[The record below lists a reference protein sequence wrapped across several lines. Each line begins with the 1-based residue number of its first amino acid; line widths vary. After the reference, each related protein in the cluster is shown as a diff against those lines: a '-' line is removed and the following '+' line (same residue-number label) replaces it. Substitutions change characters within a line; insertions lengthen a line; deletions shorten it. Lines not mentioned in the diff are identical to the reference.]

1 MSETPLIKDLKVAD
15 NYEAARALDRF
26 HRNVVKPLSQRVAKG
41 WDYIIGDGLVL
52 PEAEKKKHQDRF
64 DALKLQLEEVE
75 NFYNAVKTLIHRHE
89 NMVNEI
95 ARIKVGIRERI
106 LWEGLFPK
114 DLFEDQQKLKDEYY
128 QILVKLLQHLE
139 L

>member
-1 MSETPLIKDLKVAD
+1 MSEDPIIKDLTVAD
-15 NYEAARALDRF
+15 NYEAARALDRY
-26 HRNVVKPLSQRVAKG
+26 HRNVVKPLSDRVAKG
-41 WDYIIGDGLVL
+41 WNYIIGDGLVL
-52 PEAEKKKHQDRF
+52 PETEKKKHQDRY

-89 NMVNEI
+89 NMVNEVAKI
-95 ARIKVGIRERI
+95 YVGIRERI
-106 LWEGLFPK
+106 LWEGSFPK
-114 DLFEDQQKLKDEYY
+114 DLFDDQQKLMDEYY